1 MKKLMDAYA
10 NRQGVNLASV
20 RFLFDGERLQGHQTP
35 QDIGLEDQDSI
46 DVVMEQVGGA

>member
-10 NRQGVNLASV
+10 NRQGVSLRAV
-20 RFLFDGERLQGHQTP
+20 RFLFDGERIREDQTP
-35 QDIGLEDQDSI
+35 KDLGLEDQDSI